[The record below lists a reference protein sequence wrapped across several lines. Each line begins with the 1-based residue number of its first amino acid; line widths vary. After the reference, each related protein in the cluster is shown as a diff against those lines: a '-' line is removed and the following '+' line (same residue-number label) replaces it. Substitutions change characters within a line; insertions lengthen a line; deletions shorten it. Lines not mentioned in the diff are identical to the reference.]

1 MFTNEPWKARAEV
14 VVDRPLET
22 VWQAWSHL
30 DRLTSWYAPT
40 AAGDLAKGSQLILS
54 WNDLNVAVK
63 LDVETVRA
71 PHEFALAADLGTAR
85 QLQSVRLEDRG
96 DKTLVE
102 VIHRGGMDHFLK
114 GGIEAGWRTQLEMLR
129 LYLESYAEEPRA
141 YVAEK
146 CAIEAPADSGFA
158 YLVAPDLVSSW
169 LGEPSAP
176 IEQRGQEL
184 SFKIG
189 AIRFD
194 AVVLN
199 LEEPHEIAFHFPTE
213 QAVLRCRQIPLDRRD
228 AGIKMLVIE
237 ISSWGASDLR
247 SKALIEAV
255 GGASA
260 RLANRIGLG
269 FGSA

>member
-1 MFTNEPWKARAEV
+1 MLPSSWTSKPCELRTNSRWP
-14 VVDRPLET
+14 PI
-22 VWQAWSHL
+22 S
-30 DRLTSWYAPT
+30 
-40 AAGDLAKGSQLILS
+40 AA
-54 WNDLNVAVK
+54 
-63 LDVETVRA
+63 
-71 PHEFALAADLGTAR
+71 AR

-199 LEEPHEIAFHFPTE
+199 PGRAARNRISFPDGTGGS
-213 QAVLRCRQIPLDRRD
+213 PL
-228 AGIKMLVIE
+228 
-237 ISSWGASDLR
+237 SSD
-247 SKALIEAV
+247 
-255 GGASA
+255 SA
-260 RLANRIGLG
+260 RPPRRWDQNA
-269 FGSA
+269 SH